1 MDARGEKLPDLS
13 FPHAPMSHPPD
24 PFVPN
29 LHPRQSLLPGRPPQL
44 SPPLRRCLAAF
55 HGSLL
60 LTAPPITPST
70 RTPFSSFPSPHP
82 RDPDPLVSSCGAS
95 RRRPASTQG
104 GAPRRSGGRGGGL
117 ANVSEKV
124 RLLRA
129 DGSVAEMVLLC
140 VSLLLLRPSPMTP
153 SVLPQV
159 L

>member
-13 FPHAPMSHPPD
+13 FLQPPMSHPQIHSFPIFILANRSS
-24 PFVPN
+24 PAA
-29 LHPRQSLLPGRPPQL
+29 PRSSPLLTTGPRPP
-44 SPPLRRCLAAF
+44 SAS
-55 HGSLL
+55 SLL
-60 LTAPPITPST
+60 LTAPPIIPSS
-70 RTPFSSFPSPHP
+70 RTPFSSFPLPHP

-153 SVLPQV
+153 YVLPQV